1 MQVRP
6 LSTALKCFEVLEVV
20 ADQPQAV
27 SISELG
33 RLIGESRATA
43 YQRLLTLT
51 TAGWLERAPDGR
63 YRLSTRA
70 CRIAVAALEQA
81 GFGERAQPILDE
93 LAEESGEAVSL
104 VVLENDCIVIARR
117 AESRGILRAD
127 LKVGVAVS
135 FKDSSSGAI
144 WLAFGPDDLKSRLTR
159 AGVELP
165 STAQIKRV
173 RAEGIAIGGGGK
185 TLPGIRAI
193 AVPVLDV
200 RGKCVAS
207 LSISTPENRFEPR
220 RYAPAMT
227 NASRRLADVAA
238 GQDLR

>member
-6 LSTALKCFEVLEVV
+6 LSTALKCLEVLEVV
-20 ADQPQAV
+20 ADQPQAIG
-27 SISELG
+27 ISELG
-33 RLIGESRATA
+33 RLLGESRATT

-70 CRIAVAALEQA
+70 CRIATAALEQA
-81 GFGERAQPILDE
+81 GFGERAQPILNE
-93 LAEESGEAVSL
+93 IAEEFGEAVSL
-104 VVLENDCIVIARR
+104 VVLENDSVVIARR

-144 WLAFGPDDLKSRLTR
+144 WLAFGPEDLIRRLTE
-159 AGVELP
+159 AGIELP
-165 STAQIKRV
+165 SKAQLKKV
-173 RAEGIAIGGGGK
+173 RAEGVSIGGGGK

-193 AVPVLDV
+193 AVPVLGA
-200 RGKCVAS
+200 RGKCIAS
-207 LSISTPENRFEPR
+207 LSISTPATRFEPK
-220 RYAPAMT
+220 RYMPSMLRAAQ
-227 NASRRLADVAA
+227 RLAVMAS
-238 GQDLR
+238 G

>member
-33 RLIGESRATA
+33 RLIGESRATT

-51 TAGWLERAPDGR
+51 TAGWLERTPDGR

-70 CRIAVAALEQA
+70 CRIATAALEQA
-81 GFGERAQPILDE
+81 GFGERAQPILNE
-93 LAEESGEAVSL
+93 LAEEFGEAVSL
-104 VVLENDCIVIARR
+104 VVLEDDKIVIARR

-135 FKDSSSGAI
+135 FKDSSSGAV
-144 WLAFGPDDLKSRLTR
+144 WLAFGPDDLRRRLTET
-159 AGVELP
+159 GVELP
-165 STAQIKRV
+165 STAQIRKV
-173 RAEGIAIGGGGK
+173 RAEGVSIGGGGK

-193 AVPVLDV
+193 AVPVLDA
-200 RGKCVAS
+200 RGECVAS
-207 LSISTPENRFEPR
+207 LSISTPATRFEPR
-220 RYAPAMT
+220 RYVPSMT
-227 NASRRLADVAA
+227 RASNRLAQMVA
-238 GQDLR
+238 G